1 MNVLTCSSGMHA
13 ADLSVQDEF
22 DVARRQGR
30 DTESLLMDT
39 SLELAKVK
47 RDNVLLMQ
55 QVRAR
60 CGLTPCH
67 MHCLP
72 WHCAMYTL
80 VIAEL

>member
-1 MNVLTCSSGMHA
+1 MLCLGRVCNQTALVSVHACSGGLHA

-55 QVRAR
+55 QVRA
-60 CGLTPCH
+60 
-67 MHCLP
+67 
-72 WHCAMYTL
+72 
-80 VIAEL
+80 